1 MAGDI
6 KRTPTSAEADTI
18 QWMPIAAFIG
28 ILLIGAGVIQSSNGM
43 PTEAAID
50 LFSDDVEV
58 LDIAYS
64 ESVGAAIVSNNGVKA
79 LHTFEGDVPSPIPL
93 DSSPNS
99 ISSSPTGWFIGGD
112 DGMLVH
118 IIGETVTEVDILAS
132 TDTVID
138 AVAVD
143 NRSGWVI
150 IQRDSEI
157 QLRTF
162 DLDQTPT
169 PLSLAA
175 ALPSDEITLT
185 GIEVDST
192 GTIALVRATS
202 SSFSNPIS
210 STSSGE
216 VLFMA
221 SASKGSQP
229 DVTLIQHGGGHPYH
243 TLMISEHDEILGY
256 AVSKDSAVMI
266 SDTGVVRPI
275 TDLEGGIAA
284 ALDSDCRLW
293 ILHEEQ
299 SISTYDMAN
308 GVDSMRI
315 DSPTGEN
322 PRMVSSDSS
331 LLRIVYDDS
340 SALTLDTN
348 DYTDPLARPGLLFD
362 AVFLTIVLGTIMIL
376 GRNFYVM
383 GLDAW

>member
-1 MAGDI
+1 MAGGID
-6 KRTPTSAEADTI
+6 RTPTSAEADTI
-18 QWMPIAAFIG
+18 QWIPIAAFIG
-28 ILLIGAGVIQSSNGM
+28 ILLIGAGVIQSANGM

-58 LDIAYS
+58 IDIAYS
-64 ESVGAAIVSNNGVKA
+64 ESVGAAIVSDNGVNT
-79 LHTFEGDVPSPIPL
+79 LHTFEGDVPAPVPL

-99 ISSSPTGWFIGGD
+99 ISSSTTGWFIGGD
-112 DGMLVH
+112 EGMLVH
-118 IIGETVTEVDILAS
+118 LSGETITQLDVLAS

-150 IQRDSEI
+150 IERDSEI

-162 DLDQTPT
+162 DLDHTPT
-169 PLSLAA
+169 SLSLAA
-175 ALPSDEITLT
+175 TLPSDDIALA

-202 SSFSNPIS
+202 NAFSNPIS

-216 VLFMA
+216 VLLMA
-221 SASKGSQP
+221 SASLGTQP
-229 DVTLIQHGGGHPYH
+229 DMTLIQHGGGHPYH

-256 AVSKDSAVMI
+256 AVSSDSAVMI
-266 SDTGVVRPI
+266 SDTGVVRSI
-275 TDLEGGIAA
+275 ADLEGGIAA

-299 SISTYDMAN
+299 SISTYDMTN

-315 DSPTGEN
+315 NSPTGEN
-322 PRMVSSDSS
+322 PRMVSSDSG

-340 SALTLDTN
+340 SALTLDTD

-362 AVFLTIVLGTIMIL
+362 SVFLTIVLGTIMIL

-383 GLDAW
+383 GFDAW